1 MLIKLIYNFNHYIFS
16 YSMIILY
23 FIFVNSWR
31 VIKYDVS
38 NLSAIIYQI
47 SYCFNVFIKQLINNS
62 YTDTCYLRRIRI

>member
-31 VIKYDVS
+31 VVKYDVS
-38 NLSAIIYQI
+38 NLSAIVRLVTVLM
-47 SYCFNVFIKQLINNS
+47 CLNS
-62 YTDTCYLRRIRI
+62 